1 MTARRWTHSATAALA
16 ALAALAVTA
25 VPAGAAEPALSA
37 SKAKLARALHCQP
50 QVRDARRPP
59 VMLVTGTGFTG
70 REVWIDAGNAAAAL
84 RTAGHPACYVDFP
97 SYTTADVQTSVEYLV
112 AGIRREFRR
121 AGRRI
126 AVYGVSQGGSAAAVG
141 ADLLAEPAPH
151 GQRRGVRGRQSP
163 RHGL

>member
-25 VPAGAAEPALSA
+25 APAGVRRAAPAGPAGPAEPALSA

-84 RTAGHPACYVDFP
+84 RPAGHPACYVDFP

-126 AVYGVSQGGSAAAVG
+126 AVY
-141 ADLLAEPAPH
+141 
-151 GQRRGVRGRQSP
+151 
-163 RHGL
+163 